1 MQVTR
6 IKDARQYEAPGH
18 FGMVALRLQGGDASP
33 AQFAAVGLSHFL
45 PGGGASMNAGA
56 TEKIYVV
63 LAGEVT
69 IDIEGGRTERLGPFD
84 SCLLSPGDARAIR
97 NERNEVASMLVLM
110 PSPATAR

>member
-1 MQVTR
+1 MQITR
-6 IKDARQYEAPGH
+6 IQEARQYQAPEH
-18 FGMVALRLQGGDASP
+18 FGMVALRLQGAAASA
-33 AQFAAVGLSHFL
+33 AQFASVGLSHFL

-69 IDIEGGRTERLGPFD
+69 IEIAGGRTERLGPLD
-84 SCLLSPGDARAIR
+84 SCRLAPGEARAIR

-110 PSPATAR
+110 PGPTAVQ